1 MFDQPVGQ
9 LKRGTQ
15 NVYDFMINAVLFAE
29 KISMAKRVSV
39 ILGLPLFR
47 RGVRFLK

>member
-15 NVYDFMINAVLFAE
+15 NVHNFMINAVLFAV
-29 KISMAKRVSV
+29 KISMAQRVSV
-39 ILGLPLFR
+39 T
-47 RGVRFLK
+47 